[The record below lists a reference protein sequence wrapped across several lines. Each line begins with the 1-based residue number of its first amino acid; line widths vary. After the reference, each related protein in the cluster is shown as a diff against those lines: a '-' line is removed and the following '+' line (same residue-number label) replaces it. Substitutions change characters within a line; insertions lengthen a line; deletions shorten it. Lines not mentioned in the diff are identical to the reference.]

1 MCKYVMMT
9 SSEIE
14 LVVFVS
20 SFFLSSTEIE
30 LAVPACPDKQ
40 EKKRPGFGGVVKTE
54 TFCDTFFGR

>member
-1 MCKYVMMT
+1 MMT

-20 SFFLSSTEIE
+20 SFFFMSSTEIE